1 MGTIFIFSD
10 MEFDQANVKACN
22 TSSSY
27 GGIVS
32 SRVSGRYVVGRQPKE
47 EKTNYQSV
55 KVSISGYAVAH
66 HPLWL
71 PLRDSDTASPPRSL
85 VACYS

>member
-47 EKTNYQSV
+47 EEDKLP
-55 KVSISGYAVAH
+55 VSQGEH
-66 HPLWL
+66 
-71 PLRDSDTASPPRSL
+71 LRIRGCSSSL
-85 VACYS
+85 VASTERL